1 MEMLGIVVISGILL
15 TIAYFTYGRVLSRL
29 FELNDRVPT
38 PAVSMRDDVDY
49 LPCDAGPLLN
59 QHFSAI
65 AAAGPIV
72 GPILAGIAFGWLP
85 ALLWILFG
93 SIFIGGVQDF
103 AALVA
108 SIRHRANSII
118 DVVRVHIS
126 QRAYLLFL
134 VFVWMALVYIVVAF
148 TDITANMFVGALD
161 LQSGRTYSSVTEA
174 RADSEATLLV
184 QSGGV
189 ATSSLLYLMLPLV
202 MGLLVRSG
210 RMSMWT
216 ATLVFSPLV
225 ILAILVGPMIPLNVD
240 ELVRAWDPSLTPKEA
255 AVLAV
260 RGWDVFLLVY
270 CAIAS
275 VTPMWLLLQPRGQLG
290 GLFLYGALG
299 AGALGLIIGGFL
311 GGQSIQQPMFRG
323 WVDAKVG
330 PMFPFLFIT
339 IACGACSGFHAL
351 IASGTTSKQLRTER
365 DARTIGYG
373 AMLLEA
379 MVAIVSLCCV
389 MLLPLNSEL
398 TKASPNFIYANGIST
413 FLEFVGIPRSVGL
426 AFALMAF
433 NTFVYDTLDVCTR
446 LGRMILQELMG
457 WQSNAGRWV
466 CTLLTAGAPVFFVT
480 RQSSSGKPLWQEFWG
495 LFGASNQLL
504 AALTLIAVTVWL
516 WRTRRAMWTFF
527 VTGLGALLMYV
538 MSSWALITM
547 ILARR
552 EQTGD
557 PVIWIAVLLLVLAVA
572 MLVEAVMAL
581 LRRNEPHAP
590 ALVTA

>member
-1 MEMLGIVVISGILL
+1 
-15 TIAYFTYGRVLSRL
+15 
-29 FELNDRVPT
+29 
-38 PAVSMRDDVDY
+38 
-49 LPCDAGPLLN
+49 
-59 QHFSAI
+59 
-65 AAAGPIV
+65 
-72 GPILAGIAFGWLP
+72 
-85 ALLWILFG
+85 
-93 SIFIGGVQDF
+93 
-103 AALVA
+103 
-108 SIRHRANSII
+108 
-118 DVVRVHIS
+118 
-126 QRAYLLFL
+126 
-134 VFVWMALVYIVVAF
+134 
-148 TDITANMFVGALD
+148 
-161 LQSGRTYSSVTEA
+161 
-174 RADSEATLLV
+174 
-184 QSGGV
+184 
-189 ATSSLLYLMLPLV
+189 
-202 MGLLVRSG
+202 
-210 RMSMWT
+210 
-216 ATLVFSPLV
+216 
-225 ILAILVGPMIPLNVD
+225 
-240 ELVRAWDPSLTPKEA
+240 
-255 AVLAV
+255 
-260 RGWDVFLLVY
+260 
-270 CAIAS
+270 
-275 VTPMWLLLQPRGQLG
+275 
-290 GLFLYGALG
+290 
-299 AGALGLIIGGFL
+299 
-311 GGQSIQQPMFRG
+311 
-323 WVDAKVG
+323 
-330 PMFPFLFIT
+330 
-339 IACGACSGFHAL
+339 
-351 IASGTTSKQLRTER
+351 
-365 DARTIGYG
+365 
-373 AMLLEA
+373 MLLEA